1 MSKPPFEDCTL
12 FRTTDNGQTRIWI
25 SKESATDL
33 ATFKEIMKQLDI
45 DLDKENEKWK
55 NCSSKY

>member
-1 MSKPPFEDCTL
+1 MAKQPFEDCTL

-45 DLDKENEKWK
+45 DLDKENDKWK
-55 NCSSKY
+55 NYSSRS

>member
-1 MSKPPFEDCTL
+1 MTKPPFEDCTL
-12 FRTTDNGQTRIWI
+12 FRTSDNGQTRIWI

-45 DLDKENEKWK
+45 EVEDLRWK
-55 NCSSKY
+55 KYSGRS